1 MTLQCRDGFKT
12 RLYPIHIYETALKI
26 IEILSEKH
34 IIDKDTLHYINS
46 TFNPASLDSLKKIMN
61 NHSDPEVCSLL
72 ELIFYPTLKIQI
84 RLETALE
91 NNIYTHEDEKI
102 LQEYIVSKNIETKIY
117 PPDNMKSFHFLIP
130 DFTKTVFI
138 ERLNI
143 TKQTDRQLID
153 TINNFTEKP
162 AANLLKV
169 KSRNINKKLDKK
181 GVSFLCNFIKK
192 NDFNTTSSIKGF
204 DFILNFLAQIKPQDD
219 ILESLLKKKKRY
231 LQAIIKFENINKML
245 KKSNMESLVLQ
256 GIKITSINRNE
267 ILDKIDHIDRILL
280 SVFGIYL

>member
-1 MTLQCRDGFKT
+1 MKL
-12 RLYPIHIYETALKI
+12 HEKI

-91 NNIYTHEDEKI
+91 NNIYTHEDKKI

-130 DFTKTVFI
+130 DLTKTVFI

-143 TKQTDRQLID
+143 TKQTDSRLID

-169 KSRNINKKLDKK
+169 KLRNINKKPDKK

-192 NDFNTTSSIKGF
+192 NDFNKTSSIKRF

-219 ILESLLKKKKRY
+219 ILESLFEKKEKY
-231 LQAIIKFENINKML
+231 LQTIIKFENINKML

-267 ILDKIDHIDRILL
+267 ILDKIDHIDRIVS
-280 SVFGIYL
+280 SVF